1 MALSASTGFRLYGGI
16 DVANQ
21 VLIKIRIGNSQTLT
35 HGELVRV
42 NTSGFV
48 VTCATGESPAGGL
61 VGFVDANGVPP
72 HTAFWINNAGITISN
87 DDTIVTSSTNTTRT
101 DNFIYAQIQYD
112 PAGTALWYNDA
123 DADLAATNLFQFYDV
138 ASGNQVTE
146 ATRSDANG
154 QVQLVSLDPDN
165 DANLS
170 KGLFRIN
177 ESQFNA
183 GLDTATAKN
192 AA

>member
-21 VLIKIRIGNSQTLT
+21 VLLKFRVANSTTLKIGD
-35 HGELVRV
+35 LVRV
-42 NTSGFV
+42 NTGGFLVRAASGEV
-48 VTCATGESPAGGL
+48 PAGVL
-61 VGFVDANGVPP
+61 QGVIDKDGTPP
-72 HTAFWINNAGITISN
+72 WTAFWVNNAGITITN
-87 DDTIVTSSTNTTRT
+87 DDTVASSATNQTRT
-101 DNFIYAQIQYD
+101 DNYIQGQIAFD
-112 PAGTALWYNDA
+112 PAGEALWYNDA
-123 DADLAATNLFQFYDV
+123 SAALAATNLFQFYDV

-165 DANLS
+165 DGNAS